1 MNSKFSIKSFLNFKE
16 NKSYKITIVLL
27 VMICLVFQTSTSFS
41 NEKVEAA
48 NLKIAS
54 LNKKIKVLEKSTT
67 TISSIDDLIDKEVI
81 TKDDSY
87 KISIEAILERYSAI
101 GKENNK
107 EYDKSIKEEKRI
119 LAFETL
125 DLNSMTDN
133 QIKAGITELTKDT
146 FGIEIQ
152 TKDFEG
158 NIFYKIILI
167 E

>member
-41 NEKVEAA
+41 NKKVEAA

-54 LNKKIKVLEKSTT
+54 LNEKIKVLEKSTT

-107 EYDKSIKEEKRI
+107 EYDKSIKEGKRI